1 MSTIIMVL
9 NCICLNCSR
18 LKIPTTKTDKQ
29 KRKKYENIVRDALL
43 GNKRVKRD
51 YEKQGALK
59 KR

>member
-1 MSTIIMVL
+1 MVL